1 MAELGSPLDYYLR
14 VFSNFEFSVS
24 GVFVLNHTVA
34 IIGAIT
40 GLFVAGL
47 SLLIFRSG
55 NKDLKNQAIGMILLI
70 EGFMAF
76 TLGFYWIYPF
86 SLEGLQSVIWMRPL
100 AGITGLTRMMMM
112 VALVSFFI
120 ETEWARRI
128 RRVFEWR
135 RVWILPVI
143 SFLIILYPL
152 LTYGV
157 DGAIGDMAHIY
168 CAEPLAQGVGN
179 TVFGTELGYTP
190 VCPER
195 FAATYPAIYVSTST
209 GELTLPIVLITSLP
223 LVFVAIFIARLAR
236 NPTRVDANGYNLDEI
251 KALRTGFLVKVG
263 FMLGGLFL
271 MIALSAA
278 FGLTSPDMTLF
289 NPDTS
294 DNTGV
299 MALAIGG
306 PFSLLMNILSTL
318 FQGVIFTYAI
328 LKHEVM
334 GIDERLRKGFT
345 ATTFAGFGGLALLVA
360 SEAMESA
367 IPGGGLIGGL
377 IVGVPLIA
385 LRKPIIRVFSNI
397 STSLMPEAHTQNE
410 LKYLEI
416 YSIAMEDGIISSSE
430 RSMLEIQAEVFQIDE
445 KRRKYLENWYDIEKR
460 NVKNEGHSNFQPT
473 VSQEWTDEAGFTWR
487 KMDDGNLMWWNGHDW
502 VPYSS

>member
-1 MAELGSPLDYYLR
+1 MSDVGSPLDYYIR
-14 VFSNFEFSVS
+14 VFSNFEFTVS
-24 GVFVLNHTVA
+24 GVFALNHTVA

-40 GLFVAGL
+40 GLFVVGL

-55 NKDLKNQAIGMILLI
+55 SKDLKNQAIGMILFI

-120 ETEWARRI
+120 ETDWARRI
-128 RRVFEWR
+128 RRIFEWK

-152 LTYGV
+152 LAYGV

-168 CAEPLAQGVGN
+168 CVEPLAQGVGN
-179 TVFGTELGYTP
+179 TVFGSELGYTP
-190 VCPER
+190 VCPET

-209 GELTLPIVLITSLP
+209 GQFTLPIVLITSLP
-223 LVFVAIFIARLAR
+223 LVFVAIFMARLAR
-236 NPTRVDANGYNLDEI
+236 DPTRVDANGYNLDEI
-251 KALRTGFLVKVG
+251 KALRTGFLVKIG
-263 FMLGGLFL
+263 FMLGALFL
-271 MIALSAA
+271 MIALAAA

-294 DNTGV
+294 DDTGV

-306 PFSLLMNILSTL
+306 PLALLMNILSTL

-345 ATTFAGFGGLALLVA
+345 ATTFAGFGALSLLIA
-360 SEAMESA
+360 SETMETV
-367 IPGGGLIGGL
+367 IPGGGLLGGL

-385 LRKPIIRVFSNI
+385 LRRPILRIFSNLS
-397 STSLMPEAHTQNE
+397 STLMPEAHTTQE
-410 LKYLEI
+410 LQYLEVF
-416 YSIAMEDGIISSSE
+416 AAANADGVINNKERTMLDLQAKAFGISAT
-430 RSMLEIQAEVFQIDE
+430 RQ
-445 KRRKYLENWYDIEKR
+445 RYLEGLGSAEN
-460 NVKNEGHSNFQPT
+460 S
-473 VSQEWTDEAGFTWR
+473 
-487 KMDDGNLMWWNGHDW
+487 
-502 VPYSS
+502 

>member
-1 MAELGSPLDYYLR
+1 MVLRQFVSDVGSPLDYYIR
-14 VFSNFEFSVS
+14 VFSNFEFSTS
-24 GVFVLNHTVA
+24 GVFALNHTVA

-55 NKDLKNQAIGMILLI
+55 SKDLKNQAIGMILFI

-120 ETEWARRI
+120 ETDWARRI
-128 RRVFEWR
+128 RRIFEWK

-152 LTYGV
+152 FTHGV

-179 TVFGTELGYTP
+179 TVFGSELGYTP
-190 VCPER
+190 VCPET

-223 LVFVAIFIARLAR
+223 LVFVAIFMARLAQ
-236 NPTRVDANGYNLDEI
+236 NPVRVDANGYNLDEI

-306 PFSLLMNILSTL
+306 PLALLMNILSTL

-345 ATTFAGFGGLALLVA
+345 ATTFAGFGALSLLIA
-360 SEAMESA
+360 SEAMETV
-367 IPGGGLIGGL
+367 IPGGGLLGGL

-385 LRKPIIRVFSNI
+385 LRRPILRIFSNLS
-397 STSLMPEAHTQNE
+397 STLMPEAHTTQE
-410 LKYLEI
+410 LQYLEVF
-416 YSIAMEDGIISSSE
+416 AAANADGVINNKERTMLDLQAKAFGISAT
-430 RSMLEIQAEVFQIDE
+430 RQ
-445 KRRKYLENWYDIEKR
+445 RYLEGLGSAEN
-460 NVKNEGHSNFQPT
+460 S
-473 VSQEWTDEAGFTWR
+473 
-487 KMDDGNLMWWNGHDW
+487 
-502 VPYSS
+502 

>member
-1 MAELGSPLDYYLR
+1 MSDVGSPLDYYIR
-14 VFSNFEFSVS
+14 VFSNFEFSTS
-24 GVFVLNHTVA
+24 GVFALNHTVA

-55 NKDLKNQAIGMILLI
+55 SKDLKNQAIGMILFI

-120 ETEWARRI
+120 ETDWARRI
-128 RRVFEWR
+128 RRIFEWK

-152 LTYGV
+152 FTHGV

-168 CAEPLAQGVGN
+168 CAESLAQGVGN
-179 TVFGTELGYTP
+179 TVFGSELGYTP
-190 VCPER
+190 VCPET

-209 GELTLPIVLITSLP
+209 GKFTLPIVLITSLP
-223 LVFVAIFIARLAR
+223 LVFVAIFMARLAR

-251 KALRTGFLVKVG
+251 KALRTGFLVKIG
-263 FMLGGLFL
+263 FMMGALFL
-271 MIALSAA
+271 MIALAA
-278 FGLTSPDMTLF
+278 GFGLTSPDMTLF

-306 PFSLLMNILSTL
+306 PLALLMNILSTL

-345 ATTFAGFGGLALLVA
+345 ATTFAGFGALSLLIA
-360 SEAMESA
+360 SEAMETV
-367 IPGGGLIGGL
+367 IPGGGLLGGL

-385 LRKPIIRVFSNI
+385 LRRPILRIFSNLS
-397 STSLMPEAHTQNE
+397 STLMPEAHTTQE
-410 LKYLEI
+410 LQYLEVF
-416 YSIAMEDGIISSSE
+416 AAANADGVINNKERTMLDLQAKAFGISAT
-430 RSMLEIQAEVFQIDE
+430 RQH
-445 KRRKYLENWYDIEKR
+445 YLEGLGSAEN
-460 NVKNEGHSNFQPT
+460 S
-473 VSQEWTDEAGFTWR
+473 
-487 KMDDGNLMWWNGHDW
+487 
-502 VPYSS
+502 

>member
-1 MAELGSPLDYYLR
+1 MVLRQFVSDVGSPLDYYIR
-14 VFSNFEFSVS
+14 VFSNFEFSTS
-24 GVFVLNHTVA
+24 GVFALNHTVA

-55 NKDLKNQAIGMILLI
+55 SKDLKNQAIGMILFI

-120 ETEWARRI
+120 ETDWARRI
-128 RRVFEWR
+128 RRIFEWK

-152 LTYGV
+152 FTHGV

-179 TVFGTELGYTP
+179 TVFGSELGYTP
-190 VCPER
+190 VCPET

-209 GELTLPIVLITSLP
+209 GKFTLPIVLITSLP
-223 LVFVAIFIARLAR
+223 LVFVAIFMARLAR
-236 NPTRVDANGYNLDEI
+236 NPTRVDDNGYNLDEI
-251 KALRTGFLVKVG
+251 KALRTGFLVKIG
-263 FMLGGLFL
+263 FMLGALFL
-271 MIALSAA
+271 MIALAA
-278 FGLTSPDMTLF
+278 GFGLTSPDMTLF

-294 DNTGV
+294 DDTGV

-306 PFSLLMNILSTL
+306 PLALLMNILSTL

-345 ATTFAGFGGLALLVA
+345 ATTFAGFGALSLLIA
-360 SEAMESA
+360 SEAMETV
-367 IPGGGLIGGL
+367 IPGGGLLGGL

-385 LRKPIIRVFSNI
+385 LRRPILRIFSNLS
-397 STSLMPEAHTQNE
+397 STLMPEAHTTQE
-410 LKYLEI
+410 LQYLEVF
-416 YSIAMEDGIISSSE
+416 AAANADGVINNKERTMLDLQAKAFGISAT
-430 RSMLEIQAEVFQIDE
+430 RQ
-445 KRRKYLENWYDIEKR
+445 RYLEGLGSAEN
-460 NVKNEGHSNFQPT
+460 S
-473 VSQEWTDEAGFTWR
+473 
-487 KMDDGNLMWWNGHDW
+487 
-502 VPYSS
+502 

>member
-1 MAELGSPLDYYLR
+1 MSDVGSPVDYYIR

-24 GVFVLNHTVA
+24 GVFALNHTVA

-86 SLEGLQSVIWMRPL
+86 SLEGLQSVIWLRPL

-128 RRVFEWR
+128 RRVFEWKR
-135 RVWILPVI
+135 IWILPVI

-168 CAEPLAQGVGN
+168 CAEPSTQGIGN
-179 TVFGTELGYTP
+179 TVFGSELGYTP
-190 VCPER
+190 VCPET

-209 GELTLPIVLITSLP
+209 GQFTLPIVLITSLP
-223 LVFVAIFIARLAR
+223 LVFVAIFMARLAR
-236 NPTRVDANGYNLDEI
+236 NPDLVDANGYNLDEI

-263 FMLGGLFL
+263 FMLGALFL
-271 MIALSAA
+271 MIALAA
-278 FGLTSPDMTLF
+278 GFGLTSPDMTLF
-289 NPDTS
+289 NPETS

-306 PFSLLMNILSTL
+306 PFALLMNILSTL

-345 ATTFAGFGGLALLVA
+345 ATTFAGFGAVSLLIA
-360 SEAMESA
+360 SEAMESVV
-367 IPGGGLIGGL
+367 PGGGLIGGL

-385 LRKPIIRVFSNI
+385 LRRPILRIFSNLS
-397 STSLMPEAHTQNE
+397 STLMPEAHTTQE
-410 LKYLEI
+410 LQYLEVF
-416 YSIAMEDGIISSSE
+416 AAANADGIINTKE
-430 RSMLEIQAEVFQIDE
+430 RTMLDLQAKAFGINEARQH
-445 KRRKYLENWYDIEKR
+445 YLEGLGSAEN
-460 NVKNEGHSNFQPT
+460 P
-473 VSQEWTDEAGFTWR
+473 
-487 KMDDGNLMWWNGHDW
+487 
-502 VPYSS
+502 